1 MGMAYQPKPLDT
13 STVEL
18 TPELLELTELLAKN
32 THDVWAQQRLSQGWT
47 YGPQRDDNLKHH
59 PSLIPYEELSE
70 QEKDYDRSTSLET
83 LKAIVGLGFAISKK
97 KK

>member
-1 MGMAYQPKPLDT
+1 MEYEPNPLDT
-13 STVEL
+13 SKVEL
-18 TPELLELTELLAKN
+18 NAELLELTELLAKN

-59 PSLIPYEELSE
+59 PSLVPYEALSE

-83 LKAIVGLGFAISKK
+83 LKAIVGLGFSISKK
-97 KK
+97 RGK